1 MPTLDS
7 PDLVL
12 VDASSYLYRAFHALP
27 PLSNSRG
34 EPTGALL
41 GVVNMLAKFLKE
53 CRPKRIALVF
63 DAPGRTFRD
72 DLFAEYK
79 AHRVPMSN
87 DLRAQIEPLLTILR
101 AQGLPLLRIEGV
113 EADDVIGTLACRAA
127 RAGQSVLISTG
138 DKDMAQLV
146 DGSITLINTM
156 SNTTL
161 DRAGVKA
168 KFDVFPEQIIDY
180 LALVGD
186 SSDNIPGIEKVGP
199 KTAAKLLNQYGTL
212 DNLIRHV
219 AEVGGKVGENLR
231 AGLQTLELSR
241 RLATIHSDLQLPVTL
256 EELVPAEPDVG
267 QLRELYT
274 RFELRSLLRQLEG
287 ESRADR
293 PERSATQGALTPGG
307 PEGARPGTGRVTDE
321 RPDRTSGPGG
331 LPPRTAIGTAPVVP
345 AAPAIGRP
353 PGDPVAE
360 ADAAAARD
368 YETLLRWEDLERW
381 LVTLR
386 DAPLIALDT
395 ETTSLDYMSAE
406 IVGISFCVE
415 SGVAAY
421 LPLAHD
427 YAGAPPQLGRARALE
442 ALRPLLE
449 DPARP
454 KLGHHLKFDAHVLAN
469 HGIRLAGMR
478 YDTMLESYVWNSVG
492 NRHDMDS
499 AALCYLGR
507 RTITYEEVAG
517 KGAKQIPFGQVP
529 VERAAEYAAEDADV
543 TLCLHRSLW
552 PKIQSLPALERVYEE
567 IEQPLIGV
575 LARMERQGVLLD
587 RELLREQS
595 SRFGAQ
601 LQDLLQQARREAGYD
616 INVDSPKQLQQ
627 VLFEKL
633 QLPVV
638 RKTPTGQP
646 STAEDV
652 LEELAESYALPRIV
666 LEYRMLAKLKS
677 TYTDKLP
684 ELINPRT
691 GRIHTSYHQAVAQTG
706 RLSSSDPNLQNIP
719 IRRPEGRRI
728 RQAFIAPP
736 GHVLMAADY
745 SQIEL
750 RIMAHLSGDEGL
762 LAAFAEDRDVHQATA
777 AEVFGVPLA
786 QVSADQRRAAKT
798 INFGLIYGMSPFGL
812 ARQLGI
818 ERGAAQSYVERYF
831 QRYPGVR
838 RFMDDTRRQA
848 RESGFV
854 ETVYGRRL
862 YLPDIRS
869 GNNQTRQYAE
879 RSAINAPMQGTAADI
894 IKRAMI
900 AVDAWCAREDL
911 PARLIMQVHDEL
923 VLEVRSDCIERVA
936 AAVEERMT
944 GAAQLR
950 VPLRVE
956 IGTGANWDQAH

>member
-1 MPTLDS
+1 MSILDS

-27 PLSNSRG
+27 GLSNSRG
-34 EPTGALL
+34 EATGAVL
-41 GVVNMLAKFLKE
+41 GVLNMLAKFFKE
-53 CRPKRIALVF
+53 CRAKRIGLVF

-79 AHRVPMSN
+79 AHRTPMSN
-87 DLRAQIEPLLTILR
+87 DLRSQVEPLLTILR
-101 AQGLPLLRIEGV
+101 AQGLPLLRVAGV
-113 EADDVIGTLACRAA
+113 EADDVIGTLATRAA
-127 RAGQSVLISTG
+127 SAGQSVLISTG

-146 DGSITLINTM
+146 NESIILVNTM
-156 SNTTL
+156 SNTVL

-186 SSDNIPGIEKVGP
+186 TSDNIPGIEKVGP
-199 KTAAKLLNQYGTL
+199 KTAAKFLNQYGTL
-212 DNLIRHV
+212 DSLIEHV
-219 AEVGGKVGENLR
+219 AEVSGKVGDNLR
-231 AGLQTLELSR
+231 AGLETLELSR
-241 RLATIHSDLQLPVTL
+241 KLATIHNNLELPVTQ
-256 EELVPAEPDVG
+256 EELTPSAPDVA

-274 RFELRSLLRQLEG
+274 RYEFRALLRQLDG
-287 ESRADR
+287 ESGDGGVDAASSRSRPASGSTSAQADG
-293 PERSATQGALTPGG
+293 AT
-307 PEGARPGTGRVTDE
+307 
-321 RPDRTSGPGG
+321 
-331 LPPRTAIGTAPVVP
+331 TA
-345 AAPAIGRP
+345 AAVGRP
-353 PGDPVAE
+353 PGEVV
-360 ADAAAARD
+360 AAAAPPEVVRN
-368 YETLLRWEDLERW
+368 YETLTQWEDLERW
-381 LVTLR
+381 LTKLR
-386 DAPLIALDT
+386 SAELIVIDT
-395 ETTSLDYMSAE
+395 ETTSLDYMRAD
-406 IVGISFCVE
+406 IVGLSFCVE
-415 SGVAAY
+415 PGTAAY
-421 LPLAHD
+421 LPLTHD
-427 YAGAPPQLGRARALE
+427 YTGAPAQLDRSRALE
-442 ALRPLLE
+442 ALRPILE
-449 DPARP
+449 DPEKP
-454 KLGHHLKFDAHVLAN
+454 KLGHNIKYGAHVLQN
-469 HGIRLAGMR
+469 HGIRMAGMR

-492 NRHDMDS
+492 TRHDMDA

-507 RTITYEEVAG
+507 RTITYEDVTG
-517 KGAKQIPFGQVP
+517 KGAKQIGFSQVP
-529 VERAAEYAAEDADV
+529 VERACQYAAEDADV
-543 TLCLHRSLW
+543 TLCLHRTLW
-552 PKIQSLPALERVYEE
+552 PKIASIPALERLYEE
-567 IEQPLIGV
+567 IEQPLVPV
-575 LARMERQGVLLD
+575 LERMERQGVLVD
-587 RELLREQS
+587 RELLRSQS
-595 SRFGAQ
+595 SRFASQ
-601 LQDLLQQARREAGYD
+601 LQELLQQARREAGHD

-633 QLPVV
+633 GLPVM

-652 LEELAESYALPRIV
+652 LEELAASYALPRIV
-666 LEYRMLAKLKS
+666 LDYRALAKLKS

-684 ELINPRT
+684 EQINPRT
-691 GRIHTSYHQAVAQTG
+691 GRIHTSYGQAVAQTG

-719 IRRPEGRRI
+719 IRRAEGRRI

-736 GHVLMAADY
+736 GHTLLAADY

-777 AEVFGVPLA
+777 AEVFGVPLTD
-786 QVSADQRRAAKT
+786 VTADQRRAAKT

-818 ERGAAQSYVERYF
+818 ERSAAQAYVERYF

-838 RFMDDTRRQA
+838 RFMDETRKQA

-869 GNNQTRQYAE
+869 GNAATRQYAE

-900 AVDAWCAREDL
+900 AVDSWCMREDA

-923 VLEVRSDCIERVA
+923 VLEVRTDAVHLVSD
-936 AAVEERMT
+936 AVRERMA
-944 GAAQLR
+944 GAAELR
-950 VPLRVE
+950 VPLRVDV
-956 IGTGANWDQAH
+956 GSGANWDEAH